1 MNGPTD
7 RNADT
12 LFRGSVLCL
21 APLAGYTDAPFRLLC
36 TRFGADFTVTEMVS
50 ADGLVR
56 GGERTRRMLRRLE
69 GEGPLGVQLFGSDPA
84 VFAEAAAIAQDH
96 ASFIDLNFGCPVKKV
111 VRKNGGAALMR
122 DLDLLGRICSA
133 VVGAVR
139 VPVTGKIRSG
149 WSEREKNFLEA
160 GRVMEE
166 EGLAAITLHPRYRSR
181 GFSGEAAWEHIRVLR
196 AAVSIPVIANGD
208 VRSVED
214 YGRIVEA
221 AGPGPVMVGR
231 GALGRP
237 WIFGEIKQSL
247 GKGDGFRFGPDL
259 FVDLI
264 KEHLALEIEWKGER
278 TALLEMRKHYRWYL
292 RGICGIKSF
301 RAALSRAES
310 RKEVYRLLYTLK
322 KECRESWK
330 RPA

>member
-1 MNGPTD
+1 MNGPID
-7 RNADT
+7 HHADT
-12 LFRGSVLCL
+12 LFRGPVICL

-36 TRFGADFTVTEMVS
+36 VRFGADFTVTEMVS

-56 GGERTRRMLRRLE
+56 GGERTRRMLRRID
-69 GEGPLGVQLFGSDPA
+69 GEGPLGVQLFGSDPS
-84 VFAEAAAIAQDH
+84 VFAEAAVIAQEN

-111 VRKNGGAALMR
+111 VKKNGGAALMR
-122 DLDLLGRICSA
+122 DLGLLERICSA
-133 VVGAVR
+133 VMGAVR

-149 WSEREKNFLEA
+149 WSERDRNFLEA
-160 GRVMEE
+160 GRVMEDV
-166 EGLAAITLHPRYRSR
+166 GLAAVTLHPRYRNQ
-181 GFSGEAAWEHIRVLR
+181 GFAGEAAWDHIRELR

-237 WIFGEIKQSL
+237 WIFAEIKRSL
-247 GKGDGFRFGPDL
+247 GKGDGFACDPDR

-264 KEHLALEIEWKGER
+264 KEHIALEIEWKGER

-292 RGICGIKSF
+292 RGVCGIKRF
-301 RAALSRAES
+301 RAALSREES
-310 RKEVYRLLYTLK
+310 REEVYRLLDTMK

>member
-1 MNGPTD
+1 VPVD
-7 RNADT
+7 RNTDA
-12 LFRGSVLCL
+12 LFRESVLCL

-56 GGERTRRMLRRLE
+56 GGGKTYRLLRRLE
-69 GEGPLGVQLFGSDPA
+69 GEGPVGVQIFGSDPA
-84 VFAEAAAIAQDH
+84 VLAEAASIIQGG

-122 DLDLLGRICSA
+122 DLGLMERICSA
-133 VVGAVR
+133 VVGAVQ

-149 WSEREKNFLEA
+149 WSESEENFLEA
-160 GRVMEE
+160 GRVMEAA
-166 EGLAAITLHPRYRSR
+166 GLSAITLHPRYRNQ
-181 GFSGEAAWEHIRVLR
+181 GFSGEAAWRHIGELR

-208 VRSVED
+208 VRSLGD
-214 YGRIVEA
+214 YRRIVDVT
-221 AGPGPVMVGR
+221 GPGIVMVGR

-237 WIFGEIKQSL
+237 WIFAEIKRSL
-247 GKGDGFRFGPDL
+247 EGGGGFRYGPTEL
-259 FVDLI
+259 VDLI

-292 RGICGIKSF
+292 RGVCGIKRFKS
-301 RAALSRAES
+301 ALSRAES
-310 RKEVYRLLYTLK
+310 SEEVCRLLDTME
-322 KECRESWK
+322 KECRELWK